1 MLFIFIYQVQA
12 EETIK
17 KMLPLLKR
25 NIMKHLIFILTL
37 IAILTGCTT
46 RQEPIDFQQVLEV
59 AQTRADQAKSLS
71 EDTLLTQALAHYQTL
86 VPKDSAR
93 LSQATILTAHHYWW
107 KGEKTKAYDLLE
119 SIADTNRI
127 ALEALLDLSSRD
139 YNYEACYK
147 YLKRILKDESEDDFW
162 LQQSWATLHFYIN
175 QPQECERLFD
185 NLPQYIRTPQ
195 DSALYWQKVLRN
207 HADISSDYG
216 KQEKAIHL
224 QEQVLNHFIG
234 KDNSQVAFSHASLA
248 RYHLL
253 LNNLKK
259 AEHHLL
265 QADKYADDTFKNSLT
280 MTGYMELLKSIMNYA
295 TNKRINMIEWANFV
309 NSLQER
315 ASIKQAITDA
325 KEENNRLLIERNLK
339 LTIEKQRTQLI
350 LIYTG
355 ISLAI
360 LIAGLIFYYQKR
372 KQQMEEK
379 EEELETLRQLITES
393 QQHTEIKDDRFFKR
407 IMLQQLG
414 IIRMA
419 ASNPTTANQEL
430 IRRMSEIV
438 DGQVPVDSLLNWE
451 DLYHTIDYTYEGF
464 YTRIKEEYGEF
475 LNEKEIQ
482 LCCLLKA
489 NFSTK
494 EISIV
499 SSQGV
504 RTVYQ
509 RKTVIRQKLGM
520 EEKGDITVFLSNHV

>member
-1 MLFIFIYQVQA
+1 MQ
-12 EETIK
+12 
-17 KMLPLLKR
+17 KR
-25 NIMKHLIFILTL
+25 DTMRTL
-37 IAILTGCTT
+37 ILLLIITLTSCTS
-46 RQEPIDFQQVLEV
+46 RQKAIDFQQVLDAAE
-59 AQTRADQAKSLS
+59 ARANQAKSLS
-71 EDTLLTQALAHYQTL
+71 EDTLLVQALEYYQTL
-86 VPKDSAR
+86 EPKDSAR
-93 LSQATILTAHHYWW
+93 LSHATILTAYHYWW
-107 KGEKTKAYDLLE
+107 KGEKPKAYSLLE
-119 SIADTNRI
+119 SIADTDQN
-127 ALEALLDLSSRD
+127 ALEALLALSSRD
-139 YNYEACYK
+139 YNYEASYK
-147 YLKRILKDESEDDFW
+147 YMKRILKDESKNDLW
-162 LQQSWATLHFYIN
+162 LQQSWATLHYYIN
-175 QPQECERLFD
+175 QPEECERLFD
-185 NLPQYIRTPQ
+185 NLSQYIRTPQ
-195 DSALYWQKVLRN
+195 DSALYWQRILPN
-207 HADISSDYG
+207 HADIISDYG
-216 KQEKAIHL
+216 KQEKAILL
-224 QEQVLNHFIG
+224 QEQILNHFIG
-234 KDNSQVAFSHASLA
+234 KDSSIVAFSHASLA

-259 AEHHLL
+259 AEQHLL
-265 QADKYADDTFKNSLT
+265 LSEKYADDTFKNNLAI
-280 MTGYMELLKSIMNYA
+280 TGYMELLKSIMNYA
-295 TNKRINMIEWANFV
+295 VNKRINMIEWANFV

-325 KEENNRLLIERNLK
+325 KEENNRMLIERNLK

-360 LIAGLIFYYQKR
+360 LIAGLIFYFQKR
-372 KQQMEEK
+372 KRQMEEK
-379 EEELETLRQLITES
+379 EEELETLRQLVTES

-407 IMLQQLG
+407 ILLQQLG

-451 DLYHTIDYTYEGF
+451 DLYHTIDYIYEGF
-464 YTRIKEEYGEF
+464 YTRIKEQYGEL

-520 EEKGDITVFLSNHV
+520 EEKGDIVNFLSNHA

>member
-1 MLFIFIYQVQA
+1 
-12 EETIK
+12 
-17 KMLPLLKR
+17 
-25 NIMKHLIFILTL
+25 
-37 IAILTGCTT
+37 
-46 RQEPIDFQQVLEV
+46 
-59 AQTRADQAKSLS
+59 
-71 EDTLLTQALAHYQTL
+71 
-86 VPKDSAR
+86 
-93 LSQATILTAHHYWW
+93 
-107 KGEKTKAYDLLE
+107 
-119 SIADTNRI
+119 
-127 ALEALLDLSSRD
+127 
-139 YNYEACYK
+139 
-147 YLKRILKDESEDDFW
+147 
-162 LQQSWATLHFYIN
+162 
-175 QPQECERLFD
+175 
-185 NLPQYIRTPQ
+185 
-195 DSALYWQKVLRN
+195 
-207 HADISSDYG
+207 
-216 KQEKAIHL
+216 
-224 QEQVLNHFIG
+224 
-234 KDNSQVAFSHASLA
+234 
-248 RYHLL
+248 
-253 LNNLKK
+253 
-259 AEHHLL
+259 
-265 QADKYADDTFKNSLT
+265 

-393 QQHTEIKDDRFFKR
+393 QQHTGIKDDRFFKR

-414 IIRMA
+414 IIRLA

-451 DLYHTIDYTYEGF
+451 DLYHTIDYIYEGF
-464 YTRIKEEYGEF
+464 YTRIKEQYGEL

-520 EEKGDITVFLSNHV
+520 EEKGDIVEFLS

>member
-1 MLFIFIYQVQA
+1 
-12 EETIK
+12 
-17 KMLPLLKR
+17 
-25 NIMKHLIFILTL
+25 
-37 IAILTGCTT
+37 
-46 RQEPIDFQQVLEV
+46 
-59 AQTRADQAKSLS
+59 
-71 EDTLLTQALAHYQTL
+71 
-86 VPKDSAR
+86 
-93 LSQATILTAHHYWW
+93 
-107 KGEKTKAYDLLE
+107 
-119 SIADTNRI
+119 
-127 ALEALLDLSSRD
+127 
-139 YNYEACYK
+139 
-147 YLKRILKDESEDDFW
+147 
-162 LQQSWATLHFYIN
+162 
-175 QPQECERLFD
+175 
-185 NLPQYIRTPQ
+185 
-195 DSALYWQKVLRN
+195 
-207 HADISSDYG
+207 
-216 KQEKAIHL
+216 
-224 QEQVLNHFIG
+224 
-234 KDNSQVAFSHASLA
+234 
-248 RYHLL
+248 
-253 LNNLKK
+253 
-259 AEHHLL
+259 
-265 QADKYADDTFKNSLT
+265 
-280 MTGYMELLKSIMNYA
+280 
-295 TNKRINMIEWANFV
+295 MIEWANFV

-372 KQQMEEK
+372 KRQVEEK

-451 DLYHTIDYTYEGF
+451 DLYHTIDYIYEGF
-464 YTRIKEEYGEF
+464 YTRIKEGYGEF

-520 EEKGDITVFLSNHV
+520 EEKGDITDFLSNHV